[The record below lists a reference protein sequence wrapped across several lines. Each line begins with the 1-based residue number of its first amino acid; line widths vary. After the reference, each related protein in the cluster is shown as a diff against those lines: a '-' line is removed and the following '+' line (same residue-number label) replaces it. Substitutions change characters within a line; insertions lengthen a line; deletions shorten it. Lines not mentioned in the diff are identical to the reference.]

1 MLKDTSKVTTLRGPK
16 IDVEFPAINLFNRF
30 RNRTFQ
36 HPNKLAVVLDDQA
49 LTYGELYSLVTSFA
63 SRLLPVVQ
71 PGDIVCQCVERS
83 IEMVIGILSVFL
95 CNAVYCPLSPKDPL
109 ERRRAL
115 INETRAKVILVHEA
129 TDHLFPEE
137 TIHYSKLQINA
148 QESTEADAENLN
160 VQDLASL
167 AFVVFTSGS
176 TGTPKGVPI
185 GHANFA
191 YYLASMCYENYIV
204 ESDIILQISQDTFD
218 AHLQE
223 ILGAV
228 LVGGTSVLLKPGGAH
243 LNTAYLTQTISQ
255 HQVTLTNLVPSMAIA
270 LIDYLTRLNQRFSS
284 SLRIVISTGNIFFCS
299 NLS

>member
-1 MLKDTSKVTTLRGPK
+1 MLKDTNKVTTLRGPK
-16 IDVEFPAINLFNRF
+16 IDVEFSATNLFNRF

-49 LTYGELYSLVTSFA
+49 LTYGELYSQVTSFA
-63 SRLLPVVQ
+63 YRLLPIVQ

-83 IEMVIGILSVFL
+83 IEMVIGILTVFL
-95 CNAVYCPLSPKDPL
+95 CNAVYCPLSPRDPI

-115 INETRAKVILVHEA
+115 INETRATIILVHEA
-129 TDHLFPEE
+129 TDHLFSEDEINCRKLRINEQENIE
-137 TIHYSKLQINA
+137 TDPDSLI
-148 QESTEADAENLN
+148 

-185 GHANFA
+185 GHAQFA
-191 YYLASMCYENYIV
+191 YYLASMCYENYIL

-228 LVGGTSVLLKPGGAH
+228 LVGGTSVLLRSDGAH

-255 HQVTLTNLVPSMAIA
+255 HQVTVTNLVPSMAIA
-270 LIDYLTRLNQRFSS
+270 LIDYLTRLNQRFSA
-284 SLRIVISTGNIFFCS
+284 
-299 NLS
+299 

>member
-1 MLKDTSKVTTLRGPK
+1 MLKNTNKITTLRGLE
-16 IDVEFPAINLFNRF
+16 IDVELPTTNLFNRF

-49 LTYGELYSLVTSFA
+49 LTYGELYYLVTSFA
-63 SRLLPVVQ
+63 SRLRPIVQ
-71 PGDIVCQCVERS
+71 PDDIVCQCVERS
-83 IEMVIGILSVFL
+83 IEMVIGILTVFL
-95 CNAVYCPLSPKDPL
+95 CNAVYCPLSPKDPI
-109 ERRRAL
+109 ERNRVL

-129 TDHLFPEE
+129 TDHLFSEDD
-137 TIHYSKLQINA
+137 INCNKLRINE
-148 QESTEADAENLN
+148 QESTETSLDNLI

-191 YYLASMCYENYIV
+191 YYLASMCFENYIL

-228 LVGGTSVLLKPGGAH
+228 LVGGTSVLLRPGGAH

-270 LIDYLTRLNQRFSS
+270 LIDYLTRLNKRFSS
-284 SLRIVISTGNIFFCS
+284 SLRIVISTGNTLVPFS
-299 NLS
+299 